1 MKQEESEASFEEK
14 KKEIPCKD
22 FLRIKGCRGGS
33 KCWFFNDFNHKA
45 DKKSTKLKQNQ
56 TKQFKD
62 EPNVDIELKQEQ
74 GRNLK
79 EVLLELL
86 KLLIRENNIQVD
98 KPSNCK

>member
-45 DKKSTKLKQNQ
+45 DKKVQN
-56 TKQFKD
+56 
-62 EPNVDIELKQEQ
+62 
-74 GRNLK
+74 
-79 EVLLELL
+79 
-86 KLLIRENNIQVD
+86 
-98 KPSNCK
+98 